1 MQPNEPITADSV
13 HPTGHG
19 TRALS
24 EADLIALN
32 DEIAAMAR
40 AGLPLDQGLAAMA
53 REMGTGRLQ
62 RATREIAEDL
72 RSGLTL
78 PDALEQ
84 QAGRVPDFYPALV
97 QAAIRSGRIEEV
109 LGTLTTYARSIADLR
124 STVVGAIF
132 YPCVVL
138 AFSFILF
145 GFVCWRI
152 IPQFDKVFQDFG
164 LVLPRITLAVIQIG
178 RHPFEFVLLPP
189 AALVLGFMMVRFGLR
204 GTEGGQRAWARMV
217 YSLPLIGTLVRSS
230 RLAAFSDL
238 LSILVKYAMPLPEA
252 FRLAGAA
259 SSDPLMAHAAQFVE
273 HDLREGRSLGDALRA
288 RRLVP
293 ELICWMAGLGERR
306 GKLGDALH
314 QVAEI
319 YRRQAEVRAAML
331 RSVLPPFLVLATG
344 AVLVGFFALSMF
356 LPLIDLL
363 AALSL

>member
-1 MQPNEPITADSV
+1 
-13 HPTGHG
+13 
-19 TRALS
+19 
-24 EADLIALN
+24 
-32 DEIAAMAR
+32 
-40 AGLPLDQGLAAMA
+40 
-53 REMGTGRLQ
+53 
-62 RATREIAEDL
+62 
-72 RSGLTL
+72 
-78 PDALEQ
+78 
-84 QAGRVPDFYPALV
+84 
-97 QAAIRSGRIEEV
+97 
-109 LGTLTTYARSIADLR
+109 
-124 STVVGAIF
+124 VVGAIF